1 MKTCSAEPASP
12 RDALF
17 KDLVSSLH
25 GSVLALDCRHR
36 VVLCN
41 ERWQDFNG
49 LTFDAVVGRDVF
61 DVLPSLGEFRGA
73 FDRCLQGEVV
83 KADRVRL
90 AGADG
95 VVMLFRASILPWRD
109 HQGQICGLVLNSLAL
124 SSTEAREEAGLA
136 TSRLEDAVALAGF
149 HVWEIDHATRL
160 VSGWGARDTFFEG
173 GLGYDDLAD
182 VENLDFIHPDDRGS
196 VSAAWREQ
204 DAAHQDRRAEFRLNH
219 ADRIVWVSAS
229 SRAAPS
235 MDGRPGRVLGVVQDI
250 TDRKLA
256 ELATLHANEAK
267 SQFLAVM
274 SHEIRTPLTGVL
286 GMAQIMEADE
296 LPKVQ
301 RERLHILRQSG
312 ESLLNVLNDTL
323 DLSKIE
329 AGKLE
334 LESIPF
340 DLEPLLRGALA
351 PFEAIAAGKGV
362 NLSLEL
368 GDAGGGY
375 QGDPGRIKQ
384 VVYNLVSNAVKFTHA
399 GRISLA
405 ARRTSAGLKILV
417 TDTGRGIAPDKLQDL
432 FQAFMQVDAAT
443 ARHFGGSGLGLSICK
458 ALTEMMGGRIKVQ
471 SQLGQGTRFSLD
483 LPLGHCAT
491 GEPSKTV
498 ESGQAQLP
506 KPPIRVL
513 AADDN
518 QVNRL
523 VLQALFGQAGV
534 EIVVV
539 EDGTAV
545 VEAWEAGAWDVILMD
560 VQMPVMDGLEA
571 TRYIRAR
578 EALTG
583 RERTPIIGL
592 TANAFTHQR
601 TQYLAAGMDEHVGK
615 PIDVRRLFDVIAAVT

>member
-1 MKTCSAEPASP
+1 
-12 RDALF
+12 
-17 KDLVSSLH
+17 
-25 GSVLALDCRHR
+25 
-36 VVLCN
+36 
-41 ERWQDFNG
+41 
-49 LTFDAVVGRDVF
+49 
-61 DVLPSLGEFRGA
+61 
-73 FDRCLQGEVV
+73 
-83 KADRVRL
+83 
-90 AGADG
+90 
-95 VVMLFRASILPWRD
+95 
-109 HQGQICGLVLNSLAL
+109 
-124 SSTEAREEAGLA
+124 
-136 TSRLEDAVALAGF
+136 
-149 HVWEIDHATRL
+149 
-160 VSGWGARDTFFEG
+160 
-173 GLGYDDLAD
+173 
-182 VENLDFIHPDDRGS
+182 
-196 VSAAWREQ
+196 
-204 DAAHQDRRAEFRLNH
+204 
-219 ADRIVWVSAS
+219 
-229 SRAAPS
+229 
-235 MDGRPGRVLGVVQDI
+235 
-250 TDRKLA
+250 
-256 ELATLHANEAK
+256 
-267 SQFLAVM
+267 
-274 SHEIRTPLTGVL
+274 
-286 GMAQIMEADE
+286 
-296 LPKVQ
+296 
-301 RERLHILRQSG
+301 
-312 ESLLNVLNDTL
+312 
-323 DLSKIE
+323 
-329 AGKLE
+329 
-334 LESIPF
+334 
-340 DLEPLLRGALA
+340 
-351 PFEAIAAGKGV
+351 
-362 NLSLEL
+362 
-368 GDAGGGY
+368 
-375 QGDPGRIKQ
+375 
-384 VVYNLVSNAVKFTHA
+384 
-399 GRISLA
+399 
-405 ARRTSAGLKILV
+405 
-417 TDTGRGIAPDKLQDL
+417 
-432 FQAFMQVDAAT
+432 MQVDAAT

>member
-1 MKTCSAEPASP
+1 MKTCSVEPASTP
-12 RDALF
+12 DAFLQ
-17 KDLVSSLH
+17 DLVSSLH

-41 ERWQDFNG
+41 ARWQDFNG
-49 LTFDAVVGRDVF
+49 LAFDDVAGRDVF
-61 DVLPSLGEFRGA
+61 DVLPSLGEFHGA

-95 VVMLFRASILPWRD
+95 AVTLFRASILPWRD
-109 HQGQICGLVLNSLAL
+109 LQGQICGLVLNSLAL

-182 VENLDFIHPDDRGS
+182 RENLDFVHPDDRTS
-196 VSAAWREQ
+196 VAAVWREQ
-204 DAAHQDRRAEFRLNH
+204 DAAHQDRRAEFRLNRTDH
-219 ADRIVWVSAS
+219 IVWVSAS

-235 MDGRPGRVLGVVQDI
+235 VDGRPGRVLGVLQDI

-256 ELATLHANEAK
+256 ELATLRANDAK

-286 GMAQIMEADE
+286 GMAQIMEGDE
-296 LPKVQ
+296 LPDVQ
-301 RERLHILRQSG
+301 RERLQILRQSG
-312 ESLLNVLNDTL
+312 ESLLSVLNDTL

-334 LESIPF
+334 LENILF
-340 DLEPLLRGALA
+340 DLDPLLRGALA

-362 NLSLEL
+362 NLILEL
-368 GDAGGGY
+368 GDAAGEY
-375 QGDPGRIKQ
+375 EGDPGRIKQ
-384 VVYNLVSNAVKFTHA
+384 VVYNLVSNAVKFTHS
-399 GRISLA
+399 GEISLA
-405 ARRTSAGLKILV
+405 ARRTSAGLRVLV
-417 TDTGRGIAPDKLQDL
+417 ADTGRGIAQDKLQDL
-432 FQAFMQVDAAT
+432 FEAFTQADAAT
-443 ARHFGGSGLGLSICK
+443 ARQFGGSGLGLSICK
-458 ALTEMMGGRIKVQ
+458 ALTEMMGGRIEVQ

-483 LPLGHCAT
+483 LPLKHRAS
-491 GEPSKTV
+491 GEQSRKAV
-498 ESGQAQLP
+498 SAKSQAL
-506 KPPIRVL
+506 KPQIRIL

-518 QVNRL
+518 RINRL
-523 VLQALFGQAGV
+523 VLQTLLGQAGV

-539 EDGTAV
+539 DDGAAAL
-545 VEAWEAGAWDVILMD
+545 EAWEAGAWDVILMD
-560 VQMPVMDGLEA
+560 IQMPVLDGLEA
-571 TRYIRAR
+571 TRHIRDR

-583 RERTPIIGL
+583 RDRTPIIGL

-601 TQYLAAGMDEHVGK
+601 AE
-615 PIDVRRLFDVIAAVT
+615 

>member
-1 MKTCSAEPASP
+1 MKACSAEPTSSP
-12 RDALF
+12 DAFLQ
-17 KDLVSSLH
+17 DLVSSLH

-41 ERWQDFNG
+41 ARWQDFNG
-49 LTFDAVVGRDVF
+49 LTFDDVAGRDVF

-83 KADRVRL
+83 KADRVRM

-95 VVMLFRASILPWRD
+95 VVKLFRASILPWRD
-109 HQGQICGLVLNSLAL
+109 LQGQICGLVLNSLAL

-160 VSGWGARDTFFEG
+160 VNGWGARDTFFEG

-182 VENLDFIHPDDRGS
+182 RENLDFVHPDDRTS
-196 VSAAWREQ
+196 VAAVWREQ
-204 DAAHQDRRAEFRLNH
+204 DAAHQDRRAEFRLNRTDH
-219 ADRIVWVSAS
+219 IVWVSAS
-229 SRAAPS
+229 SRAAS
-235 MDGRPGRVLGVVQDI
+235 NVDGRPGRVLGVVQDI

-256 ELATLHANEAK
+256 ELATLQANDAK

-296 LPKVQ
+296 LPDVQ
-301 RERLHILRQSG
+301 RERLQILRQSG

-334 LESIPF
+334 LENVSF

-362 NLSLEL
+362 NLSLDL
-368 GDAGGGY
+368 GDAAGGY
-375 QGDPGRIKQ
+375 LGDPGRIKQ
-384 VVYNLVSNAVKFTHA
+384 VIYNLLSNAVKFTQE
-399 GRISLA
+399 GEISLA
-405 ARRTSAGLKILV
+405 ARRTSAGLRILV
-417 TDTGRGIAPDKLQDL
+417 TDTGRGVAPEKLQDL
-432 FQAFMQVDAAT
+432 FQAFTQADAAT
-443 ARHFGGSGLGLSICK
+443 ARQYGGSGLGLSICN
-458 ALTEMMGGRIKVQ
+458 ALTEMMGGRIEVQ
-471 SQLGQGTRFSLD
+471 SQPGEGTRFSLD
-483 LPLGHCAT
+483 LPLGHYAP
-491 GEPSKTV
+491 GEPSKTI
-498 ESGQAQLP
+498 ESVQAQLP
-506 KPPIRVL
+506 KSSIRVL

-518 QVNRL
+518 RVNRM

-534 EIVVV
+534 EIVIV
-539 EDGTAV
+539 EDGAAV
-545 VEAWEAGAWDVILMD
+545 VEAWESGAWDVILMD

-571 TRYIRAR
+571 TRYIRDR
-578 EALTG
+578 EALTS